1 MQANRYEL
9 HNNIYRFLCKVDSRY
24 AYQTRIMS
32 EKFSVFTTFYPG
44 ACAKLL
50 RTGDVNKVIV
60 IVFEQLSI
68 SRLKISDTR
77 DGCLSVGVIWPGH
90 STAATPAPHVP
101 ARAGPGPM
109 GPERDTASRAA
120 AVSVTIRARNEP
132 SQSLKVLRHYANQ
145 SRI

>member
-1 MQANRYEL
+1 MKYIVI
-9 HNNIYRFLCKVDSRY
+9 HIYRFLCKVDSRY

-32 EKFSVFTTFYPG
+32 EKFLFLSTTFYPG

-77 DGCLSVGVIWPGH
+77 DCCLSVGVIWPGH

-120 AVSVTIRARNEP
+120 AVSVTI
-132 SQSLKVLRHYANQ
+132 
-145 SRI
+145 

>member
-1 MQANRYEL
+1 MLIKLE
-9 HNNIYRFLCKVDSRY
+9 
-24 AYQTRIMS
+24 TRIMS
-32 EKFSVFTTFYPG
+32 EKLTVFTTFYPG

-77 DGCLSVGVIWPGH
+77 DCCLSVGVIGPGH
-90 STAATPAPHVP
+90 STAATPVPHVP

-120 AVSVTIRARNEP
+120 VSVTNRASNEP
-132 SQSLKVLRHYANQ
+132 SRSLKFHSHGEGPYTRA
-145 SRI
+145 

>member
-9 HNNIYRFLCKVDSRY
+9 HNNIYRFLCKVDSRCRY

-77 DGCLSVGVIWPGH
+77 DCCLSVGVIWPGH

-109 GPERDTASRAA
+109 GPKRDTASRAA
-120 AVSVTIRARNEP
+120 AVSVTNRARNEP
-132 SQSLKVLRHYANQ
+132 SRTLKVLRHY
-145 SRI
+145 I

>member
-1 MQANRYEL
+1 MLIKLGLCQKS
-9 HNNIYRFLCKVDSRY
+9 FLFLS
-24 AYQTRIMS
+24 
-32 EKFSVFTTFYPG
+32 TTFYPG

-77 DGCLSVGVIWPGH
+77 DCCLSVGVIWPGH

-120 AVSVTIRARNEP
+120 AVSVTNRASIEP
-132 SQSLKVLRHYANQ
+132 SRTLKLVVLLHYHGLLLVESAYYCFH
-145 SRI
+145 I

>member
-1 MQANRYEL
+1 MLIKLGLCQKS
-9 HNNIYRFLCKVDSRY
+9 FLFL
-24 AYQTRIMS
+24 QLFTRA
-32 EKFSVFTTFYPG
+32 P

-101 ARAGPGPM
+101 ARPGPGPM

-120 AVSVTIRARNEP
+120 AVSVTNRASNEP
-132 SQSLKVLRHYANQ
+132 SRTLKLVVLGLLRPREFSWLKVPAIAFRFKTLL
-145 SRI
+145 